1 MNSNN
6 SLIIEAQYFP
16 PIEYFKQFVQ
26 FPHIVI
32 EAHENYQKG
41 SYRNR
46 CHIANS
52 TGVQVLSVPLRKGKN
67 ANQPIREVAI
77 AYDMDWQKQHWQS
90 IRTAYGSAPFWEH
103 YAPQLEPFFL
113 KKWDYLFDLNIAI
126 LETFLKILKLKNTV
140 NVSFSTDYEI
150 NFTIKEI
157 IDTPSGVRQDGVDLR
172 NKILPNKS
180 DFQGEKYA
188 QLFQERTGF
197 LPNLSILDLIF
208 CTGPQAMTVI
218 KS

>member
-6 SLIIEAQYFP
+6 SLIIEVQYFP
-16 PIEYFKQFVQ
+16 PIEYFKQLFQ
-26 FPHIVI
+26 FPHVVI

-52 TGVQVLSVPLRKGKN
+52 TGIQVLSVPLRKGKN
-67 ANQPIREVAI
+67 AKQPIREVAI

-150 NFTIKEI
+150 NFTTKEI

-197 LPNLSILDLIF
+197 LPNLSILDLVF
-208 CTGPQAMTVI
+208 CTGPQALTVI

>member
-1 MNSNN
+1 MNSDN

-26 FPHIVI
+26 FPYVVI

-67 ANQPIREVAI
+67 AKQPIREVAI
-77 AYDMDWQKQHWQS
+77 ADDMDWQKQHWQS

-113 KKWDYLFDLNIAI
+113 KKWGYLFDLNITI
-126 LETFLKILKLKNTV
+126 LETFIKILKLKNAV
-140 NVSFSTDYEI
+140 NISFSNDY
-150 NFTIKEI
+150 NVHFTE
-157 IDTPSGVRQDGVDLR
+157 GVDFR
-172 NKILPNKS
+172 NKISPHKNTLE
-180 DFQGEKYA
+180 FEKYA

-197 LPNLSILDLIF
+197 IPNLSILDLVF
-208 CTGPQAMTVI
+208 CTGSQAMSVI
-218 KS
+218 KL

>member
-6 SLIIEAQYFP
+6 SLIIEVQYFP
-16 PIEYFKQFVQ
+16 PIEYFKQLFQ
-26 FPHIVI
+26 FPHVVI

-52 TGVQVLSVPLRKGKN
+52 TGIQVLSVPLRKGKN
-67 ANQPIREVAI
+67 AKQPIREVAI

-90 IRTAYGSAPFWEH
+90 LQTAYGSAPFWEH

-113 KKWDYLFDLNIAI
+113 KRWDYLFDLNMAI

-140 NVSFSTDYEI
+140 TVSFSTDYEM
-150 NFTIKEI
+150 NFTAKEI
-157 IDTPSGVRQDGVDLR
+157 IDTPSGARQERVDLR
-172 NKILPNKS
+172 NKILPNKTN
-180 DFQGEKYA
+180 FQGEKYA

-208 CTGPQAMTVI
+208 CTGPQALTVI

>member
-6 SLIIEAQYFP
+6 SLIIEVQYFP
-16 PIEYFKQFVQ
+16 PIEYFKQLFQ
-26 FPHIVI
+26 FPHVVI

-52 TGVQVLSVPLRKGKN
+52 TGIQVLSVPLRKGKN
-67 ANQPIREVAI
+67 AKQPIREVAI

-150 NFTIKEI
+150 NFTTKEI

-172 NKILPNKS
+172 NKILHNKS

-197 LPNLSILDLIF
+197 LPNLSILDLVF
-208 CTGPQAMTVI
+208 CTGPQALTVI

>member
-6 SLIIEAQYFP
+6 SLIIEVQYFP
-16 PIEYFKQFVQ
+16 PIEYFKQLFQ
-26 FPHIVI
+26 FPHVVI

-52 TGVQVLSVPLRKGKN
+52 TGIQILSVPLRKGKN
-67 ANQPIREVAI
+67 AKQPIREVAI

-90 IRTAYGSAPFWEH
+90 IQTAYGSAPFWEH

-113 KKWDYLFDLNIAI
+113 KKWNYLFDLNMAI

-140 NVSFSTDYEI
+140 NVSFSTDYNI
-150 NFTIKEI
+150 DFTE
-157 IDTPSGVRQDGVDLR
+157 GVDLR

-197 LPNLSILDLIF
+197 LPNLSILDLVF

>member
-113 KKWDYLFDLNIAI
+113 KKYDYLFDLNMAI
-126 LETFLKILKLKNTV
+126 FETFFKILKLKNT
-140 NVSFSTDYEI
+140 I
-150 NFTIKEI
+150 NISLSNSYNLDFTE
-157 IDTPSGVRQDGVDLR
+157 GVDFR

-197 LPNLSILDLIF
+197 LPNLSILDLVF
-208 CTGPQAMTVI
+208 CTGPQAMSVI
-218 KS
+218 KL

>member
-6 SLIIEAQYFP
+6 SIIIEAQYFP

-26 FPHIVI
+26 FPNVVI

-41 SYRNR
+41 SFRNR

-67 ANQPIREVAI
+67 AKQPIKEVAI

-103 YAPQLEPFFL
+103 YAPQLELFFL
-113 KKWDYLFDLNIAI
+113 KKYDYLFDLNIAI

-140 NVSFSTDYEI
+140 SVSFSTDYEAD
-150 NFTIKEI
+150 FTPKCIFV
-157 IDTPSGVRQDGVDLR
+157 TASGARQEGVDFR
-172 NKILPNKS
+172 NKIIPNKTN
-180 DFQGEKYA
+180 FQGEKYA

-197 LPNLSILDLIF
+197 LPNLSILDLVF

-218 KS
+218 QS

>member
-6 SLIIEAQYFP
+6 SIIIEAQYFP
-16 PIEYFKQFVQ
+16 PIEYFKQIVQ
-26 FPHIVI
+26 FPHVVI

-67 ANQPIREVAI
+67 AKQPIKEVAI

-113 KKWDYLFDLNIAI
+113 KKWGYLFDLNMAI
-126 LETFLKILKLKNTV
+126 LETFLKILKLKNTI
-140 NVSFSTDYEI
+140 NISFSTDYNLYFTPEGI
-150 NFTIKEI
+150 NEG
-157 IDTPSGVRQDGVDLR
+157 IDFR
-172 NKILPNKS
+172 NKILPNKTN
-180 DFQGEKYA
+180 FQGEKYA

-197 LPNLSILDLIF
+197 LPNLSILDLVF
-208 CTGPQAMTVI
+208 CTGPQAMSVI
-218 KS
+218 K

>member
-6 SLIIEAQYFP
+6 SIIIEAQYFP

-113 KKWDYLFDLNIAI
+113 KKYDYLFDLNMAI
-126 LETFLKILKLKNTV
+126 FETFFKILKLKNT
-140 NVSFSTDYEI
+140 I
-150 NFTIKEI
+150 NISLSNSYNLDFTE
-157 IDTPSGVRQDGVDLR
+157 GVDFR

-197 LPNLSILDLIF
+197 LPNLSILDLVF
-208 CTGPQAMTVI
+208 CTGPQAMSVI
-218 KS
+218 KL

>member
-16 PIEYFKQFVQ
+16 PIEYFKQLFQ
-26 FPHIVI
+26 FPHVVI

-46 CHIANS
+46 CHIAHS

-67 ANQPIREVAI
+67 AKQPIQDVAI
-77 AYDMDWQKQHWQS
+77 AYDMNWQKQHWQS

-113 KKWDYLFDLNIAI
+113 KKWDYLFDLNMAI
-126 LETFLKILKLKNTV
+126 LETFLKILKLKNSV
-140 NVSFSTDYEI
+140 SVSFPNDYKTI
-150 NFTIKEI
+150 FTEGI
-157 IDTPSGVRQDGVDLR
+157 DLR

-197 LPNLSILDLIF
+197 LPNLSILDLVF
-208 CTGPQAMTVI
+208 CTGPQAMTVL

>member
-6 SLIIEAQYFP
+6 SLIIEVQYFP
-16 PIEYFKQFVQ
+16 PIEYFKQLFQ
-26 FPHIVI
+26 FPHVVI

-52 TGVQVLSVPLRKGKN
+52 TGIQVLSVPLRKGKN
-67 ANQPIREVAI
+67 AKQPIREVAI

-150 NFTIKEI
+150 NFTTKEI

-172 NKILPNKS
+172 NKILHNKS

-197 LPNLSILDLIF
+197 LPNLSILDLVF
-208 CTGPQAMTVI
+208 CTGPQAMSVI
-218 KS
+218 KL

>member
-6 SLIIEAQYFP
+6 SLIIEVQYFP
-16 PIEYFKQFVQ
+16 PIEYFKQLFQ
-26 FPHIVI
+26 FPHVVI

-52 TGVQVLSVPLRKGKN
+52 TGIQVLSVPLRKGKN
-67 ANQPIREVAI
+67 AKQPIREVAI

-103 YAPQLEPFFL
+103 YASQLEPLFF
-113 KKWDYLFDLNIAI
+113 KKYDYLFDLNMAI
-126 LETFLKILKLKNTV
+126 LETFLKILKLKNSV
-140 NVSFSTDYEI
+140 NISFSTDYEF
-150 NFTIKEI
+150 NFNSEGIFVTA
-157 IDTPSGVRQDGVDLR
+157 SGARQEGVDLR
-172 NKILPNKS
+172 SKILPNKTS
-180 DFQGEKYA
+180 FQEEKYA
-188 QLFQERTGF
+188 QLFQERIGF

-218 KS
+218 QS

>member
-16 PIEYFKQFVQ
+16 PIEYFKQLFQ
-26 FPHIVI
+26 FPHVVI

-52 TGVQVLSVPLRKGKN
+52 TGIQVLSVPLRKGKN
-67 ANQPIREVAI
+67 AKQPIREVAI

-150 NFTIKEI
+150 NFTTKEI

-172 NKILPNKS
+172 NKILHNKS

-197 LPNLSILDLIF
+197 LPNLSILDLVF
-208 CTGPQAMTVI
+208 CTGPQALTVI

>member
-6 SLIIEAQYFP
+6 SIIIEAQYFP

-26 FPHIVI
+26 FPHVVI

-46 CHIANS
+46 CHITHS

-67 ANQPIREVAI
+67 AKQPIKEVAI

-103 YAPQLEPFFL
+103 YAPPLEPFFF
-113 KKWDYLFDLNIAI
+113 KKWDYLFDLNMAI

-140 NVSFSTDYEI
+140 NLSFSTDYNLYFTPEGI
-150 NFTIKEI
+150 NEGLDF
-157 IDTPSGVRQDGVDLR
+157 R
-172 NKILPNKS
+172 NKILPNKTN
-180 DFQGEKYA
+180 FQGEKYA

-197 LPNLSILDLIF
+197 IPNLSILDLVF
-208 CTGPQAMTVI
+208 CTGPQALSII
-218 KS
+218 K